1 MIRVVIAAIG
11 ETAERPDPVEQ
22 GLDPLDLMA
31 RAAREACAE
40 AGIGLGDLDAV
51 DIIQQVTWRYED
63 TGRRLAERLGVD
75 GEQARYHP
83 GGGESPIR
91 LVHEAAL
98 AIARGERTASL
109 VVGGEARNTASKARK
124 AGIALPWPPRAAA
137 MEQPWTG
144 TLNEMAFAHGVAQPT
159 FVYPF
164 YENAWIA
171 AHDQKPAEGMAESAE
186 LWARYARVA
195 EGNPFAWM
203 RKAPPP
209 AEIARP
215 SERNPMIA
223 YPYTRLMVANPTV
236 NQAAAILLMSEA
248 AALKAGIPADRLIYV
263 QGGAA
268 AKEPDDYL
276 LRDRYDHSPAQ
287 DAVLRSAQAI
297 AGGRFDAVEL
307 YSCFPC
313 VPKMAAATLGLP
325 ANATPTVTGGLTFF
339 GGPFNSYMAHATTA
353 MVRTLRRE
361 GGTGLLYGQ
370 GDFVTK
376 HHALVVSVTPP
387 ASALDPDYRVDAEAD
402 AARGEVPEVR
412 SSFAGRAALETFTM
426 LYGRDGS
433 VDRGIV
439 ILRTED
445 GARTMARVPAAEADT
460 IAALLDP
467 EASPVGRS
475 GLVSRAEDG
484 LLEWRI
490 A

>member
-11 ETAERPDPVEQ
+11 ETAERPDGIGQ
-22 GLDPLDLMA
+22 GSDPLDLMA
-31 RAAREACAE
+31 RAARDACAD
-40 AGIGLGDLDAV
+40 AGVVLADLDAV
-51 DIIQQVTWRYED
+51 DVIQQITWRYED
-63 TGRRLAERLGVD
+63 TARRLAERLGVE
-75 GEQARYHP
+75 GAKARYHP

-98 AIARGERTASL
+98 AIARGERKASL

-124 AGIALPWPPRAAA
+124 AGIALSWPPRAAA

-144 TLNEMAFAHGVAQPT
+144 TLNDMAFAHGVAQPT

-164 YENAWIA
+164 YENAWVA
-171 AHDQKPAEGMAESAE
+171 AHDRTPAEGMTESAE

-195 EGNPFAWM
+195 EGNPFSWM
-203 RKAPPP
+203 RKAP
-209 AEIARP
+209 AAADIARP

-236 NQAAAILLMSEA
+236 NQAAAILLMSEE
-248 AALKAGIPADRLIYV
+248 AALDAGVPADRLIYLH
-263 QGGAA
+263 GGAA

-287 DAVLRSAQAI
+287 DAVLRAASAI
-297 AGGRFDAVEL
+297 AGDRFDAVEL

-313 VPKMAAATLGLP
+313 VPKMAAATLDLP
-325 ANATPTVTGGLTFF
+325 ADATPTVTGGLTFF
-339 GGPFNSYMAHATTA
+339 GGPYNSYMAHATTA
-353 MVRTLRRE
+353 MVRKLRRE
-361 GGTGLLYGQ
+361 GGVGLLYGQ

-376 HHALVVSVTPP
+376 HHAIVVSAKPP

-402 AARGEVPEVR
+402 AARGAVPEVR
-412 SSFAGRAALETFTM
+412 STFAGRAELETFTV
-426 LYGRDGS
+426 LYRRDGAA
-433 VDRGIV
+433 DRGIV

-467 EASPVGRS
+467 ASSPVGRV
-475 GLVSRAEDG
+475 GFVAAADDG